1 MPKETKT
8 IWLFLCL
15 NVALSTPFYYLVRSR
30 GSYVTY
36 VQGLMWCPGVAALV
50 AAKMTRR
57 NLREFGWEW
66 GKSRYQLQSYFIP
79 IIYSFAA
86 YLLVWLTGLGGF
98 YDHAFV
104 QQIAKKYGWGTLPGP
119 VVISLYVLLFGT
131 IGMLNYVNTALGEE
145 IGWRGLLVPELSRLT
160 TFRTTAF
167 ISGILWAV
175 WHFPILISS
184 PFDLQAVYG
193 LLCFTVMVV
202 GMSFAMNWLRLRSGS
217 LWTAVFFHASHNL
230 FIERI
235 LTPLTVG
242 KGRTGWFVDETGAGL
257 ALAGIVLAA
266 IFWNRNP
273 MLLDQP
279 EVPVGASLGELED

>member
-1 MPKETKT
+1 MPRETKT

-79 IIYSFAA
+79 ILYSFAA

-119 VVISLYVLLFGT
+119 VVISVYVLLFGT

-160 TFRTTAF
+160 TFRKTAL

-184 PFDLQAVYG
+184 PFDLRLVYE
-193 LLCFTVMVV
+193 LLCFTIMVV
-202 GMSFAMNWLRLRSGS
+202 GMSFAMNWLRMRSGS

-230 FIERI
+230 FIQRI
-235 LTPLTVG
+235 LTPLTVD
-242 KGRTGWFVDETGAGL
+242 KGRTEWFVDETGVGL
-257 ALAGIVLAA
+257 ALAGIVMAA
-266 IFWNRNP
+266 IFWNSDP
-273 MLLDQP
+273 MRSCQR
-279 EVPVGASLGELED
+279 EGSVGVSEHEG